1 MAERT
6 DWLPGKR
13 ENQLAMAKN
22 WREVLTGKASSWNIP
37 TAQVTEFSTLT
48 GDAEI
53 MLTNAQSSSRT
64 PVITAECKAAFDAL
78 IAKMRFF
85 KSHYFLSPPL
95 TDVDLVSLE
104 LKPKDTIHTPV
115 PAPVN
120 QPGIEINKWAPHTLG
135 FRRFTAT
142 DLGGGESDYGI
153 RVYYA
158 LVNPGAISGSLSGG
172 QTPSNSASAEL
183 HATRL
188 TAEVYILSAPPQ
200 TPADLPNSFF
210 TRRYNDLLELPP
222 EASGKTCYLASR
234 FENSKG
240 QSGPWGTMIQAIIP

>member
-1 MAERT
+1 MNMANNT
-6 DWLPGKR
+6 DWLPGRR
-13 ENQLAMAKN
+13 ENQLAMANN
-22 WREVLTGKASSWNIP
+22 WKQTIGTTPYPWNIAGADMDDLTDLITAATTALAQAQSTERTP
-37 TAQVTEFSTLT
+37 TITAQ
-48 GDAEI
+48 
-53 MLTNAQSSSRT
+53 
-64 PVITAECKAAFDAL
+64 CKAVFEAL
-78 IAKMRFF
+78 VAKMRYI
-85 KSHYFLSPPL
+85 KNHYFLIPPL
-95 TDVDLVSLE
+95 TDADMVSLE
-104 LKPKDTIHTPV
+104 LKPKDTTHTPV

-142 DLGGGESDYGI
+142 DLGGGEADYGI

-158 LVNPGAISGSLSGG
+158 LVEIGAV
-172 QTPSNSASAEL
+172 TTTEKPA
-183 HATRL
+183 ATRL
-188 TAEVYILSAPPQ
+188 TANVYILSAPPQ

-222 EASGKTCYLASR
+222 EASGKTCYLAAR

>member
-1 MAERT
+1 VA
-6 DWLPGKR
+6 D
-13 ENQLAMAKN
+13 LAN
-22 WREVLTGKASSWNIP
+22 LTGEAT
-37 TAQVTEFSTLT
+37 TALNQAQNTE
-48 GDAEI
+48 
-53 MLTNAQSSSRT
+53 QRT
-64 PVITAECKAAFDAL
+64 PVITAQCKAAFDAL
-78 IAKMRFF
+78 IAKMRYI
-85 KSHYFLSPPL
+85 KSHYFLTPPL
-95 TDVDLVSLE
+95 TDADLVSLE
-104 LKPKDTIHTPV
+104 LKPKDTTHTPV

-158 LVNPGAISGSLSGG
+158 LVEIGAVATSEK
-172 QTPSNSASAEL
+172 PS
-183 HATRL
+183 ATRL
-188 TAEVYILSAPPQ
+188 TAEVYIISAPPQ

-222 EASGKTCYLASR
+222 EASGKTCYLAAR

>member
-1 MAERT
+1 MAHNTE
-6 DWLPGKR
+6 WLPGRR
-13 ENQLAMAKN
+13 ENQLSMANN
-22 WREVLTGKASSWNIP
+22 WLFIIGNSNPPPWGIPQPDVADLNNLTGEAT
-37 TAQVTEFSTLT
+37 TALT
-48 GDAEI
+48 Q
-53 MLTNAQSSSRT
+53 AQSSNRT

-78 IAKMRFF
+78 IAKMRYI
-85 KSHYFLSPPL
+85 KSHYFLTPPL
-95 TDVDLVSLE
+95 TEADLVSLE
-104 LKPKDTIHTPV
+104 LKPKDTTHTPV

-120 QPGIEINKWAPHTLG
+120 QPGIEITKWAPHTLG

-158 LVNPGAISGSLSGG
+158 LVEIGVVA
-172 QTPSNSASAEL
+172 TTEKPS
-183 HATRL
+183 ATRL
-188 TAEVYILSAPPQ
+188 TADVYIISAPPQ

-222 EASGKTCYLASR
+222 EASGKSCYLAAR

-240 QSGPWGTMIQAIIP
+240 QSGPWGTIIQAIIP